1 MIQQRQNLK
10 SMIKCFLLPTTLSVV
25 LSPFMTEVTFS
36 RPVFSDSQHP
46 KVRNSEVDL
55 PLCYI
60 QTADGSTFNLHKLC
74 NKNSPV
80 PIKASQARRIPKQ
93 IFRRGSGNAY
103 ASDSK

>member
-1 MIQQRQNLK
+1 MIENFQAML
-10 SMIKCFLLPTTLSVV
+10 KCFFLPTTLSVI
-25 LSPFMTEVTFS
+25 LIPFMAEVAFS

-46 KVRNSEVDL
+46 KVHNSEVDL

-60 QTADGSTFNLHKLC
+60 QTADGRTLNLQKLC

-80 PIKASQARRIPKQ
+80 PIKASQSRRIAKQ